1 MNNPSAEQKKWMGT
15 VAAIGC
21 IVTGSSACQ
30 IHHVAGRAA
39 KQNKVPIGHAYIL
52 PLHHINHSYIDQGV
66 FGLEKLKMEAIER
79 YDEADTIG
87 VMRLHEFE
95 LYLFGKVLRRTRG
108 NWPPFLDEQMITAI
122 SGWHR

>member
-1 MNNPSAEQKKWMGT
+1 MPVNAEQKKWMGT
-15 VAAIGC
+15 VADLGC
-21 IVTGSSACQ
+21 ILCGGTAE
-30 IHHVAGRAA
+30 IHHVAGRTA

-66 FGLEKLKMEAIER
+66 FGLEKLKAEAIER
-79 YDEADTIG
+79 YGDTDTIG

-108 NWPPFLDEQMITAI
+108 NWPTFLDEQMITAI
-122 SGWHR
+122 KEWHR